1 MSYENPSV
9 QAFKDYF
16 FRDFPYGSD
25 IETSVTDQ
33 DIAKAY
39 QQTNV
44 NINQGLFDGQS
55 TYSIGYLLLSAHYM
69 VLDLRAS
76 GQGLSGQFNWTEQ
89 SKSVGNVSQSFAIPQ
104 RILDNPLWALYSQT
118 NYGVQYLQLILPQLS
133 GQVFISYGSTRP

>member
-16 FRDFPYGSD
+16 FRDFPFGSD
-25 IETSVTDQ
+25 IETSVTDP

-55 TYSIGYLLLSAHYM
+55 AYSIGYLLLSAHYLVM
-69 VLDLRAS
+69 DLRAS
-76 GQGLSGQFNWTEQ
+76 GQGISGQFSWTEQ

-104 RILDNPLWALYSQT
+104 RIMDNPLWALYSQT
-118 NYGVQYLQLILPQLS
+118 NYGVQYLQLILPQLA

>member
-1 MSYENPSV
+1 MAFQNPSV
-9 QAFKDYF
+9 QDFKDYF

-44 NINQGLFDGQS
+44 NINEGLFDGQS
-55 TYSIGYLLLSAHYM
+55 AYTVGYLLLSAHYLVM
-69 VLDLRAS
+69 DLRAS
-76 GQGLSGQFNWTEQ
+76 SQGISGQFSWTEQ
-89 SKSVGNVSQSFAIPQ
+89 SKSVGNVAQAFAIPQ
-104 RILDNPLWALYSQT
+104 RILDNALWSLYTQT
-118 NYGVQYLQLILPQLS
+118 TYGAQYLQLILPSLS

>member
-25 IETSVTDQ
+25 IETSVTDA

-55 TYSIGYLLLSAHYM
+55 TYSIGYLLLSAHYLVM
-69 VLDLRAS
+69 DLRAS

-104 RILDNPLWALYSQT
+104 RILDNPLWSLYSQT
-118 NYGVQYLQLILPQLS
+118 NYGVQYLQLILPQLT

>member
-16 FRDFPYGSD
+16 FRDFPYGTD

-55 TYSIGYLLLSAHYM
+55 TYTVGYLLLSAHYM
-69 VLDLRAS
+69 VMNLRAS

-104 RILDNPLWALYSQT
+104 RILDNPLWSLYSQT
-118 NYGVQYLQLILPQLS
+118 NYGVQYLQLILPQLT